1 MKLNLSSILSA
12 LSTNLKDPES
22 GRGRKLL
29 RAALII
35 LVIFFLII
43 GGMTISGLLSRD
55 AGALALMPA
64 PDESAPYAMLTIAN
78 GELPAEIFKLLL
90 DSPTVFPS
98 GNSPVIT
105 LLPVFK
111 TAESSALV
119 ISERENNFV
128 MYGSLKLNGEELS
141 SLSSVKLPEKW
152 KRLLTL
158 PELSRADKDGVIRLT
173 AANLDS
179 PLYIELHD
187 GSAYVAD
194 SLSDMER
201 IQGVRSGT
209 VDGVKTGWKLNRSW
223 GGHLLIS
230 DGGIVSALLAGVS
243 DPIPQDRI
251 GVEIAWKSGG
261 PDGKPHSKGELAWRF
276 SGFGGKMARSFLGK
290 AKPMNWDAY
299 DIFIPSPTLL
309 SLGLNLPEFS
319 SSEALSN
326 SPLKSIAERIVR
338 LGLSESEAGE
348 LLTGPAVTSIGGMT
362 QLLWFELPGAA
373 LDIFDRGKTA
383 YKLIDA
389 FWAKLFMGAEPK
401 PIPGYAHGGTTDLPF
416 PIMAACNDKN
426 AVIALAAPDVE
437 RDEELKKLL
446 KKNKSSIGWFYAD
459 LPKLGNAI
467 ANMPSMSA
475 LLSENE
481 DTSPTDAE
489 STELL
494 RESLDRLSKLFVVW
508 ESGDSGHGVW
518 YR

>member
-187 GSAYVAD
+187 GSKRLGSRQILD
-194 SLSDMER
+194 GMSLRVQRGMSCVLM
-201 IQGVRSGT
+201 GPSGSGKSVT
-209 VDGVKTGWKLNRSW
+209 LKHVIGILRPDTGSVQVDGQEV
-223 GGHLLIS
+223 
-230 DGGIVSALLAGVS
+230 
-243 DPIPQDRI
+243 
-251 GVEIAWKSGG
+251 
-261 PDGKPHSKGELAWRF
+261 
-276 SGFGGKMARSFLGK
+276 
-290 AKPMNWDAY
+290 
-299 DIFIPSPTLL
+299 
-309 SLGLNLPEFS
+309 
-319 SSEALSN
+319 
-326 SPLKSIAERIVR
+326 PL
-338 LGLSESEAGE
+338 
-348 LLTGPAVTSIGGMT
+348 
-362 QLLWFELPGAA
+362 
-373 LDIFDRGKTA
+373 
-383 YKLIDA
+383 
-389 FWAKLFMGAEPK
+389 
-401 PIPGYAHGGTTDLPF
+401 
-416 PIMAACNDKN
+416 
-426 AVIALAAPDVE
+426 
-437 RDEELKKLL
+437 
-446 KKNKSSIGWFYAD
+446 
-459 LPKLGNAI
+459 
-467 ANMPSMSA
+467 
-475 LLSENE
+475 
-481 DTSPTDAE
+481 
-489 STELL
+489 
-494 RESLDRLSKLFVVW
+494 
-508 ESGDSGHGVW
+508 
-518 YR
+518 